1 MLRTITSWAAGVW
14 HALDTANA
22 VRHGAPMSE
31 AARRRH
37 ELTRQRSRSARD
49 PLTHP
54 LVGSLAGGIRGGRT
68 EGGQR

>member
-1 MLRTITSWAAGVW
+1 
-14 HALDTANA
+14 
-22 VRHGAPMSE
+22 MSE